1 MAANFTVWEA
11 QGIGDMKS
19 QVSAAGAGEVTAF
32 ENTCVTPPGKRR
44 GKDSTFFFVGW
55 FRENLKSNQPPGKG
69 DSYRKPSLL
78 GAMLVSGKVG
88 LNSFLL
94 LVGFV
99 KI

>member
-1 MAANFTVWEA
+1 MSHLLEKEGVRT
-11 QGIGDMKS
+11 Q
-19 QVSAAGAGEVTAF
+19 
-32 ENTCVTPPGKRR
+32 P
-44 GKDSTFFFVGW
+44 FFFVGW